1 MKIHELYAS
10 VAELGFA
17 DSLEDI
23 PAFYAAAN
31 RALLQINAL
40 RPLTA
45 ILDIYHRRPENLIH
59 GANHDIVEHVGEDII
74 YPASDIAKAY
84 YFEVLGEGECRI
96 EAYNASTSNWDI
108 IKRISFTDKTFARYR
123 GFIKRDGEFISD
135 EVRLRFMGEY
145 AYQIRNAALYGVVYS
160 SNDEEVPAYEEHARY
175 DLKELDPSFIE
186 LCDNPFLS
194 SYTRLTEDYYFEN
207 NSVIILPANEA
218 REIKIKYKKAP
229 RVLVYKDSPE
239 DDITEIELDHE
250 LVQLMPLLVSAYVWI
265 DENDGKSQYYLDLYY
280 RRAAEIEAKNRSRE
294 GAKYANVTGW

>member
-10 VAELGFA
+10 VAELGFV

-59 GANHDIVEHVGEDII
+59 GANHNIIEHVGKDII
-74 YPASDIAKAY
+74 FPASDIAKGY
-84 YFEVLGEGECRI
+84 YFEVLGEGECRV
-96 EAYNASTSNWDI
+96 EAYNTSSSDWDV
-108 IKRISFTDKTFARYR
+108 IKQIEFSKKTFTAIR
-123 GFIKRDGEFISD
+123 GFIKRDGEFTTD
-135 EVRLRFMGEY
+135 EVRLRFIGEY
-145 AYQIRNAALYGVVYS
+145 AYQIRNVALWGVVYS
-160 SNDEEVPAYEEHARY
+160 SDETEVPAYEEHARY
-175 DLKELDPSFIE
+175 DLRKLDPSFIE

-194 SYTRLTEDYYFEN
+194 SFTRLTEDYYFES

-218 REIKIKYKKAP
+218 REIKIKYKRAP
-229 RVLVYKDSPE
+229 SSLVYTESPE
-239 DDITEIELDHE
+239 EDDTAIELDPE

-265 DENDGKSQYYLDLYY
+265 DEGDGKSQYYLDLYY